1 MTRNEEP
8 IETPRETF
16 ERFPFFIFPSRDRNI
31 DYIFSICQLILLKI
45 YNRQIELISYPV
57 L

>member
-16 ERFPFFIFPSRDRNI
+16 ERFPFFIFPSESEI
-31 DYIFSICQLILLKI
+31 LIIFSLFA
-45 YNRQIELISYPV
+45 N
-57 L
+57 

>member
-16 ERFPFFIFPSRDRNI
+16 ERFPFLFFRLETEILI
-31 DYIFSICQLILLKI
+31 IFSLFA
-45 YNRQIELISYPV
+45 N
-57 L
+57 